1 MKTIDMVC
9 NDFIAACEI
18 DKTIDILTKIGLQV
32 EADAKSQVFV
42 GTHMYKAMGKLYD
55 NITEYIGVQHDTGD
69 MDRVM
74 NDLLTLASEYK
85 TGKRTIETVK
95 NYIITQQKKF
105 SPAQKGQVP
114 KVNHNDKPTNR
125 I

>member
-1 MKTIDMVC
+1 
-9 NDFIAACEI
+9 
-18 DKTIDILTKIGLQV
+18 
-32 EADAKSQVFV
+32 
-42 GTHMYKAMGKLYD
+42 
-55 NITEYIGVQHDTGD
+55 
-69 MDRVM
+69 M